1 MKSNE
6 KNQPK
11 KSKKCECDGSTILY
25 VGSLIA
31 AIIAVILLVNNVR
44 LYNANVAQYVAQG
57 YPKDEVVRQ
66 LKAIQLM
73 PGICEP
79 IALYGGIA
87 LILYGIGM
95 INEKVSRRLVPTTNV
110 QAIDGVQKD
119 IADAENVETS
129 EKVETDT
136 ENIETSEKVETDA
149 ENAETSEN
157 VKADAE
163 NVETAAKVNE
173 TTDDIK

>member
-1 MKSNE
+1 
-6 KNQPK
+6 
-11 KSKKCECDGSTILY
+11 
-25 VGSLIA
+25 
-31 AIIAVILLVNNVR
+31 
-44 LYNANVAQYVAQG
+44 VAQG
-57 YPKDEVVRQ
+57 YPKDEVVKQ

-95 INEKVSRRLVPTTNV
+95 INEKVSKCLAPTAKV

-119 IADAENVETS
+119 IADAENTVTFEKVEADTENVETS
-129 EKVETDT
+129 ENVKADT
-136 ENIETSEKVETDA
+136 

-163 NVETAAKVNE
+163 NVETSEKVETNAGNAKTAAKVNK